1 MNMILSILWV
11 WDNFLYYMEIEF
23 KSMLG
28 AFFVIF
34 VRVKDIE
41 VKNKIF
47 LDRIMK
53 IVKKVRYIFIFYFLF
68 INDVVYLVNYK
79 F

>member
-1 MNMILSILWV
+1 
-11 WDNFLYYMEIEF
+11 MEIEF

-79 F
+79 FWNNLLYKSKLYVFSFV